1 MERENEKILK
11 VAVQSYEWLDIEQ
24 KRREIAFARKFE
36 FWIIILLL
44 ISDNITVSK
53 NFFILLI
60 WKPAH
65 LKSHAVDVAMY
76 AGLAEGRTL
85 N

>member
-53 NFFILLI
+53 YFLF
-60 WKPAH
+60 
-65 LKSHAVDVAMY
+65 Y
-76 AGLAEGRTL
+76 
-85 N
+85 